1 MYLNLEYNFIN
12 YMTNN
17 VKLYIVFFCCLMPL
31 LHRPRD
37 QLTIILPTTGR

>member
-17 VKLYIVFFCCLMPL
+17 VKLYIVFL
-31 LHRPRD
+31 LPHAPVT
-37 QLTIILPTTGR
+37 QA

>member
-17 VKLYIVFFCCLMPL
+17 VKLYVVFFVALCPCY
-31 LHRPRD
+31 
-37 QLTIILPTTGR
+37 TGLETS

>member
-17 VKLYIVFFCCLMPL
+17 VKLYSFFCCLMPL